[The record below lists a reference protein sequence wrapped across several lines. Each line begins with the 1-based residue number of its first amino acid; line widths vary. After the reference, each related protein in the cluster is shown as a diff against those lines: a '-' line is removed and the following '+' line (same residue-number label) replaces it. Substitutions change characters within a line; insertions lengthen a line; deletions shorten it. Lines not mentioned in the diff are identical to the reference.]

1 MSSIRIAKHAEG
13 QKASIW
19 KAKDKLSQKN
29 GTHSTI
35 YLINGDRYIGEWKD
49 NLRHGKGTHF
59 YKSSGYQYMGE
70 WQFDK
75 RHGYGILSVPEDTVE
90 KKGDNSQSS
99 LLQVPEKANQN
110 REDLKLRKVY
120 TGLWQN
126 DARHGTGT
134 YFYSDGSVYQGMWSN
149 DMRQGWGRMDY
160 KDGSIYE
167 GEWHH
172 EMRHGQGI
180 LLLPNGDR
188 YEGMWFDD
196 EKEGPGKFIYLKKRQ
211 VYKGEWSK
219 GQPRCGTI
227 QNLPSHGDYHGPKYQ
242 MPVLELQDPNRILE
256 LERDII
262 YQARAKRLVE

>member
-1 MSSIRIAKHAEG
+1 MSSIKTAKHAEG

-35 YLINGDRYIGEWKD
+35 YLINGDRYMGEWKD

-59 YKSSGYQYMGE
+59 YKSSGFQYMGE

-75 RHGYGILSVPEDTVE
+75 RHGYGILSVPEDLVE
-90 KKGDNSQSS
+90 KKGQSTKS
-99 LLQVPEKANQN
+99 SMLAASDKPLK
-110 REDLKLRKVY
+110 EDTKLRKVY
-120 TGLWQN
+120 TGLWQ
-126 DARHGTGT
+126 DDTRHGTGT
-134 YFYSDGSVYQGMWSN
+134 YFYADGSVYQGMWCS

-196 EKEGPGKFIYLKKRQ
+196 EKEGPGKFVYLKKRQ

-227 QNLPSHGDYHGPKYQ
+227 QNLPSHGEYHGPKYQ
-242 MPVLELQDPNRILE
+242 MPVLELQDPNKILE
-256 LERDII
+256 IERDLI

>member
-1 MSSIRIAKHAEG
+1 MSSIKTAKHAEG
-13 QKASIW
+13 QKTSIW

-35 YLINGDRYIGEWKD
+35 YLINGDR
-49 NLRHGKGTHF
+49 
-59 YKSSGYQYMGE
+59 
-70 WQFDK
+70 
-75 RHGYGILSVPEDTVE
+75 HGYGILSVPEDLVE
-90 KKGDNSQSS
+90 KKGQNTKSS
-99 LLQVPEKANQN
+99 MLAAADKPLK
-110 REDLKLRKVY
+110 EDIKLRKVY
-120 TGLWQN
+120 TGLWQ
-126 DARHGTGT
+126 DDTRHGTGT
-134 YFYSDGSVYQGMWSN
+134 YFYADGSVYQGMWCN

-167 GEWHH
+167 A
-172 EMRHGQGI
+172 
-180 LLLPNGDR
+180 NGDR

-227 QNLPSHGDYHGPKYQ
+227 QNLPSHGEYHGPKYQ
-242 MPVLELQDPNRILE
+242 MPVLELQDPNKILE
-256 LERDII
+256 IERDLI